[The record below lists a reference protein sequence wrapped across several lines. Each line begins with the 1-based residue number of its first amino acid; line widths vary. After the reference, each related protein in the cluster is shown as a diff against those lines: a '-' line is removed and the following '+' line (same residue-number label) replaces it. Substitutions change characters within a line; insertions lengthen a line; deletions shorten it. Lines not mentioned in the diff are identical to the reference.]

1 MGFLDKAK
9 QQASQLAQ
17 KAQEGVK
24 TGQAKLD
31 QVQSKKREDAL
42 LRDLGAAFFAEKTGR
57 GTAETAG
64 EIEQLLS
71 ELRSHES
78 EAGTI
83 STAPTAHT
91 VDTGGTAA
99 TAAPEGDFKLD
110 DL

>member
-9 QQASQLAQ
+9 QQATQLAQ

-31 QVQSKKREDAL
+31 QVQSKKKEDAL
-42 LRDLGAAFFAEKTGR
+42 LRDLGAVCFADKTGR

-64 EIEQLLS
+64 EIERLLS
-71 ELRSHES
+71 ELRSHEA
-78 EAGTI
+78 EAGAI

-91 VDTGGTAA
+91 VDTGGGAA
-99 TAAPEGDFKLD
+99 QASPEGDFKLD

>member
-9 QQASQLAQ
+9 QQATQLAQ

-31 QVQSKKREDAL
+31 QSQSKKKEDAL
-42 LRDLGAAFFAEKTGR
+42 LRDLGAAFYAEKTGNAS
-57 GTAETAG
+57 AETAG
-64 EIEQLLS
+64 EIERLLS
-71 ELRSHES
+71 ELRAHEA
-78 EAGTI
+78 EAGAV

-91 VDTGGTAA
+91 VDTGGAA
-99 TAAPEGDFKLD
+99 AQAAPEGDFKLD